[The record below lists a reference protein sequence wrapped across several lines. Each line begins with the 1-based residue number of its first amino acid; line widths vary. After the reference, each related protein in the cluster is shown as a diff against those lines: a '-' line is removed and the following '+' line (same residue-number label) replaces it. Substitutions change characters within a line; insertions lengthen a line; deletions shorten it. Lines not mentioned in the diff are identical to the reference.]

1 MPPVGGLITY
11 GEEGARKHQAIP
23 DTEIKLCDLVD
34 HDNITKEA
42 DIEAM
47 KSFYGT
53 SKISFRLNRV
63 KALPITINNLIDFR
77 RFDGTAVSIK
87 DLSDCLMSLGFS
99 TFSCLETLVH
109 DKVGA
114 PWS

>member
-1 MPPVGGLITY
+1 MITY

-63 KALPITINNLIDFR
+63 KSLPTAMNNLSGFQTLR
-77 RFDGTAVSIK
+77 RYGSVD
-87 DLSDCLMSLGFS
+87 
-99 TFSCLETLVH
+99 
-109 DKVGA
+109 
-114 PWS
+114 